1 MTEEMPGKSS
11 EDYLEA
17 ILMLHNEKG
26 SCRSVDIVEKLG
38 FSKPSVSIAMKK
50 LESEGYITRTDN
62 GQINLTDIGMDIAEK
77 TLEKHEFLKDML
89 ESAGVEAGKAE
100 EEACLMEHDISED
113 TFQKI
118 RHAFHRQ
125 DAALQ
130 VE

>member
-1 MTEEMPGKSS
+1 
-11 EDYLEA
+11 
-17 ILMLHNEKG
+17 MLHNEKG